1 LEVTARVTA
10 LKQLSR
16 VSCSAQQ
23 RHAGICKSFSASL
36 NNAEDVLSQQNMQ
49 SNDAFRHAEKDQE
62 VEIQAL
68 ESSMSAMKQVLD
80 DVLDLQ
86 RMDSGKFTLKHEPFP
101 FHTIVQAS

>member
-1 LEVTARVTA
+1 
-10 LKQLSR
+10 
-16 VSCSAQQ
+16 
-23 RHAGICKSFSASL
+23 
-36 NNAEDVLSQQNMQ
+36 MQ

-101 FHTIVQAS
+101 FHTIVQASWFLRLRADLAADLLRSIGPTQGSNGSESFEP